1 MAQLRGVAL
10 GEQGSGGIREDEHRA
25 ALGFRCC
32 VRIGGFLRFA
42 VVCIVAIERIPRFGQ
57 HGGDLYR
64 CQPKQVIQAF
74 GPDLGLHHHAGA
86 AADRGVIHGMMH
98 VVRPVAQVVR
108 MHLNEPLGLRLAEQT
123 QVQHLEILR
132 EHGNDVDLHI
142 LQPNE

>member
-25 ALGFRCC
+25 
-32 VRIGGFLRFA
+32 VRGVRAHFHR
-42 VVCIVAIERIPRFGQ
+42 R
-57 HGGDLYR
+57 
-64 CQPKQVIQAF
+64 QPEQVIQAF

-108 MHLNEPLGLRLAEQT
+108 MHLNEPLGLRLAEQA

-132 EHGNDVDLHI
+132 EHGNDVDSHASPFNPGI
-142 LQPNE
+142 SPPGGSRVR